1 MEFDRHP
8 ALSHTSNTENNG
20 RAAHNYGLK
29 PPPMPIF
36 SPKLY
41 GETSDAVLNRV
52 FGYQSFRGGQKEI
65 INHVAQGN
73 NAFVL
78 KPTGGGKSLCYQ
90 VPALMRQGVAV
101 IISPLLALMKDQVDA
116 LRVRGVRATSISSAS
131 SVSDMNEIRDGLKN
145 ENLDMLY
152 IAPERLELGSFKHLM
167 DGVKISL
174 FAIDEAH
181 CISQWGHDFRS
192 SYLNIRNFLDH
203 YPDVP
208 RIALTATADP
218 DTQDEIV
225 NRLGISDAKTFT
237 ESFDRPNITI
247 DIRDKNDEISQVI
260 ELLNENASENA
271 IIFCS
276 SRKKVEELNSILIEN
291 GINSVPYHAAMDA
304 EMRKINQERFI
315 NEKPVVAVATIAF
328 GMGID
333 KSDVRLVVHTTI
345 PSTAEGYYQEIGR
358 AGRDGKM
365 SKAVLLYSP
374 KEVALQLRHLRIKL
388 EESADNSVGKQQT
401 LLGMRKLQMMQGF
414 IESPECRKATLL
426 RCFGEEL
433 SEPCCSCDRCT
444 NPTVTYN
451 ATKPSSL
458 LVRTVGLT
466 GQKYGAGYLIEIL
479 HGLATERVMANN
491 HQDISTFGLGT
502 EFTRKQWQSIV
513 RQLVA
518 GGYLK
523 TSKMG
528 TVELGVKAFSLI
540 KGGNVVN
547 LTPMGRQ
554 RRMLPKKSI
563 GSGLPENL
571 QNMLNELLAIR
582 ENIASTNNID
592 RQTIVSDKGLE
603 AIISAQ
609 PNSIDDLIRLN
620 SMSEEN
626 VSEYGSQL
634 ILAIK
639 SHTRNN
645 EPDDEGIQGFN
656 LFV

>member
-1 MEFDRHP
+1 
-8 ALSHTSNTENNG
+8 
-20 RAAHNYGLK
+20 
-29 PPPMPIF
+29 
-36 SPKLY
+36 
-41 GETSDAVLNRV
+41 
-52 FGYQSFRGGQKEI
+52 
-65 INHVAQGN
+65 
-73 NAFVL
+73 
-78 KPTGGGKSLCYQ
+78 
-90 VPALMRQGVAV
+90 MRKGVAI
-101 IISPLLALMKDQVDA
+101 IISPLLALIKDQVDA
-116 LRVRGVRATSISSAS
+116 LRIKGVRAASISSAS
-131 SVSDMNEIRDGLKN
+131 SLSDMNEIKEGLKN
-145 ENLDMLY
+145 KNIDMLY
-152 IAPERLELGSFKHLM
+152 ISPERLELVSFRNLM
-167 DGVKISL
+167 DGIEVSL

-192 SYLNIRNFLDH
+192 SYLNIRNFLEL
-203 YPDVP
+203 YPNVP
-208 RIALTATADP
+208 IIALTATADP
-218 DTQDEIV
+218 YTQEEIV
-225 NRLGISDAKTFT
+225 NRLGISDAKIFT
-237 ESFDRPNITI
+237 ESFERTNITI
-247 DIRDKNDEISQVI
+247 DIRDKNDDVSQVI

-304 EMRKINQERFI
+304 DMRKINQERFI

-333 KSDVRLVVHTTI
+333 KSDVRLVVHTTM

-358 AGRDGKM
+358 AGRDGHI

-374 KEVALQLRHLRIKL
+374 KEVAQQMRHLRIKL
-388 EESADNSVGKQQT
+388 EESADNSIDKQQT

-414 IESPECRKATLL
+414 IESPDCRKTTLL

-433 SEPCCSCDRCT
+433 SGPCGSCDRCT

-458 LVRTVGLT
+458 LVRTAGLT
-466 GQKYGAGYLIEIL
+466 GQKYGAGYLVEVL

-528 TVELGVKAFSLI
+528 TIELGVKAFSLI
-540 KGGNVVN
+540 KGGGVVN

-554 RRMLPKKSI
+554 RRILSKKSI
-563 GSGLPENL
+563 GAGLPVNL
-571 QNMLNELLAIR
+571 KNMLNELLAIR
-582 ENIASTNNID
+582 ENIASTNKID
-592 RQTIVSDKGLE
+592 RQAIVSDKGLE

-609 PNSIDDLIRLN
+609 PNSIDELIRLN

-639 SHTRNN
+639 NHTRNN
-645 EPDDEGIQGFN
+645 EPEDDGVQGFN